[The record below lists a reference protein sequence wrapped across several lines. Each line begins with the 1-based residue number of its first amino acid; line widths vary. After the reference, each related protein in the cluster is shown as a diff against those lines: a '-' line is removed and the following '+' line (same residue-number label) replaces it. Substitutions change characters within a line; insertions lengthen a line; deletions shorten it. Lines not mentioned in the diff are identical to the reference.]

1 MKKKK
6 ERPNWSSGWKGKKK
20 STQNHCK
27 EWWDLHFPF
36 SPFFSTDSRVYLYK
50 VEKKGT
56 KENWEKKP
64 SSVFFFFLHLL
75 RSLTLFPFFLASLW
89 SIRWREWHQWK
100 SQWGIEICKKKKTM
114 LFFVQK
120 ENCFLRPVIVL
131 CAVSLLFFLPA
142 VTSGAFVQFFF
153 FSLFIVPFSLF
164 SFFLFGGFPFFFFS
178 LVLPECF
185 CVRIC
190 LVVQKAAFLCC
201 SNAGH
206 CFFLRGGAE
215 KKKKQR
221 EKNAAS
227 KKKHEK
233 KKKEVKTSENNKQK
247 RRDAQL

>member
-1 MKKKK
+1 
-6 ERPNWSSGWKGKKK
+6 
-20 STQNHCK
+20 
-27 EWWDLHFPF
+27 
-36 SPFFSTDSRVYLYK
+36 
-50 VEKKGT
+50 
-56 KENWEKKP
+56 
-64 SSVFFFFLHLL
+64 
-75 RSLTLFPFFLASLW
+75 
-89 SIRWREWHQWK
+89 
-100 SQWGIEICKKKKTM
+100 M

-206 CFFLRGGAE
+206 CFFLRGGTE
-215 KKKKQR
+215 KKKKKTERKTLLLRKSTRKKKKKLKRQKTTNR
-221 EKNAAS
+221 KEGTLSFKGKIHRNTAPHRRGRKRIIIIKRTLS
-227 KKKHEK
+227 IDRCNIQKKKKKKHGGYRNNVKCEEGVIWRK
-233 KKKEVKTSENNKQK
+233 KKKN
-247 RRDAQL
+247 RQLWLFFLSF